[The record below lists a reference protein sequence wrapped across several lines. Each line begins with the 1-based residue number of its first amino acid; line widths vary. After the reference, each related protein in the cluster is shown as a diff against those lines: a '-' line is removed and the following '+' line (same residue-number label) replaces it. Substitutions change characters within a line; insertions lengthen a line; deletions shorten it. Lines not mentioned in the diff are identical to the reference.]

1 MQTDLLHEIDNL
13 RRRLISFVS
22 AKSFVSPEVV
32 KLSQKL
38 DCLIVQYYSI
48 VIVQVKK

>member
-1 MQTDLLHEIDNL
+1 MQTDLLRKIENV
-13 RRRLISFVS
+13 RERLNSFAS
-22 AKSFVSPEVV
+22 AKRFVSPEVV

-38 DCLIVQYYSI
+38 DGLIIEYYSN